1 MKRLLFAITGALALV
16 MLLSGSVFAAAPKTG
31 KTGAVPSVAASVAT
45 GQPAMDKD
53 KDFGYYLWYD
63 GSHFQ
68 LRTTD
73 RGNGPGP
80 SEYTGVITARNENRG
95 VDIRDV
101 DLLKA
106 ENDDSAVAAG
116 DKLDF
121 RFRTYN
127 GVDGVAFTAHDA
139 TRITFRLYRDGHL
152 VSTDHILLG
161 AGEVNPP
168 GNPFTLFLS

>member
-1 MKRLLFAITGALALV
+1 MNMKKMLLAASGALAL
-16 MLLSGSVFAAAPKTG
+16 MLLLAGTVFAA
-31 KTGAVPSVAASVAT
+31 GAEATIAASAAA
-45 GQPAMDKD
+45 GQPAMDRD
-53 KDFGYYLWYD
+53 TDFGYYLWYD
-63 GSHFQ
+63 GDRIH

-80 SEYTGVITARNENRG
+80 SEYTGVITARNDRGG

-101 DLLKA
+101 DLLQA
-106 ENDDSAVAAG
+106 ENDDSAVATS

-127 GVDGVAFTAHDA
+127 GVDGVAFSAHDA
-139 TRITFRLYRDGHL
+139 TRVTFRLYRDGHL
-152 VSTDHILLG
+152 VNTDHIYLG
-161 AGEVNPP
+161 GGEVNPP

>member
-1 MKRLLFAITGALALV
+1 MKRLLFAASGALALV
-16 MLLSGSVFAAAPKTG
+16 MLFAGAVFAAATPAT
-31 KTGAVPSVAASVAT
+31 APASAAA

-53 KDFGYYLWYD
+53 VDFGYYLWFD
-63 GSHFQ
+63 GDRIQ

-80 SEYTGVITARNENRG
+80 SEYTGVITARNDAGG

-101 DLLKA
+101 DLIKA

-116 DKLDF
+116 NRLDF

-127 GVDGVAFTAHDA
+127 GIDGVSFTAHDA
-139 TRITFRLYRDGHL
+139 TRVTFHLYRDGHL
-152 VSTDHILLG
+152 VSTDHIFLG
-161 AGEVNPP
+161 TGQMNPP
-168 GNPFTLFLS
+168 GNPFSLFLS

>member
-1 MKRLLFAITGALALV
+1 MKRMLFAASGALALV
-16 MLLSGSVFAAAPKTG
+16 MLLAGTVFAAGTAATAPVSA
-31 KTGAVPSVAASVAT
+31 AV

-53 KDFGYYLWYD
+53 ADFGYYIWYD
-63 GSHFQ
+63 GDRIHVH
-68 LRTTD
+68 TTD

-80 SEYTGVITARNENRG
+80 SEYTGVITARNDKGG

-152 VSTDHILLG
+152 VNTDHIYLG
-161 AGEVNPP
+161 AGEVNAP
-168 GNPFTLFLS
+168 GDPFTLFLS

>member
-1 MKRLLFAITGALALV
+1 MTMRKMLFAASGALVLV
-16 MLLSGSVFAAAPKTG
+16 LLLAGTVFAQGAEAVASASTAA
-31 KTGAVPSVAASVAT
+31 

-53 KDFGYYLWYD
+53 TDFGYYIWFD
-63 GSHFQ
+63 GDRIH
-68 LRTTD
+68 LHTTD

-80 SEYTGVITARNENRG
+80 SEYTGMITARNDKHG

-127 GVDGVAFTAHDA
+127 GVDGVAFTVHGA

-152 VSTDHILLG
+152 VNTDHIYLG

>member
-1 MKRLLFAITGALALV
+1 MKRMLFAASGALALV
-16 MLLSGSVFAAAPKTG
+16 MLLAGTVFAAGTAATAPVSA
-31 KTGAVPSVAASVAT
+31 AV

-53 KDFGYYLWYD
+53 ADFGYYIWYD
-63 GSHFQ
+63 GDRIH

-80 SEYTGVITARNENRG
+80 SEYTGVITVRNENRG

-152 VSTDHILLG
+152 VNTDHIYLG
-161 AGEVNPP
+161 AGEVNAP
-168 GNPFTLFLS
+168 GDPFTLFLS

>member
-1 MKRLLFAITGALALV
+1 MKKFLVAASGALALV
-16 MLLSGSVFAAAPKTG
+16 MLL
-31 KTGAVPSVAASVAT
+31 TGAVSAANTPAT
-45 GQPAMDKD
+45 APASAAAGQPAMDKNV
-53 KDFGYYLWYD
+53 DFGYYLWFD
-63 GSHFQ
+63 GDRIQ

-80 SEYTGVITARNENRG
+80 SEYTGVITAHNDKGG

-101 DLLKA
+101 DLIKA

-116 DKLDF
+116 NKLDF

-127 GVDGVAFTAHDA
+127 QIDGVSFTAHDA
-139 TRITFRLYRDGHL
+139 TRITFRLYRNGHL
-152 VSTDHILLG
+152 INTDHIFLG

-168 GNPFTLFLS
+168 GNPFALFLS